1 MWSDNESEFDYINF
15 RETAEIISD
24 LVSNQQLRPVS
35 VGVFGG
41 WGSGKSTLIKLSQAN
56 LEGNTDFIT
65 VDFDAWLYQD
75 FDDARSALLEAVSAK
90 LLSVAKEN
98 DTAID
103 KAKSLLT
110 RIRKLRALGLL
121 AEGGALLMGA
131 PTFGAFYKGVVATG
145 DLMSGEADENDVAE
159 MKGAA
164 EEGKKMLSGLV
175 NPEQQKSP
183 PQEIVAFRK
192 EFSALLQALD
202 KTLIVYVDN
211 LDRCLPRN
219 AILTLEAIR
228 LILFMPNTAF
238 VIAADEDM
246 VRLAV
251 SDHYKTSQ
259 SRLINDYLD
268 KLIQIPVH
276 VPRLG
281 VAEITSY
288 TFLLFC
294 LHSSLDEEVRHKMNG
309 LLQDSL
315 KSLWKKPLI
324 SSDELIKEL
333 TEDYQ
338 FTSLQKQDIEN
349 SYILASRLAPML
361 ATSRRISGNPRI
373 VKRLLNTIWIRS
385 SVAQKR
391 GMPKAVD
398 KTLIAK
404 IALFERCTGDNA
416 SSELYRQINE
426 AQSGKPKIIEI
437 LEAAENIAKDD
448 LPDSWDDIEFIKS
461 WVSMEPK
468 LTGVDLRAI
477 AYLARETLPQ
487 RISAEGLSA
496 GSEEAVN
503 ALMKITNLSSPALA
517 SVMDSMPSDESIP
530 VMEALIEELRKVTSW
545 SSKPPGF
552 AGAVAI
558 ANRYPDAASRLV
570 LFISS
575 FDKMP
580 PWMNMM
586 IKDKRWYTDK
596 K

>member
-1 MWSDNESEFDYINF
+1 MWSDSESEFDYINF
-15 RETAEIISD
+15 RETAEIVSD
-24 LVSNQQLRPVS
+24 LVSNQELRPVS

-41 WGSGKSTLIKLSQAN
+41 WGSGKSTLVKLSRAN
-56 LEGNTDFIT
+56 LEGSTDFIT

-75 FDDARSALLEAVSAK
+75 FDDARSALLEAVSTK
-90 LLSVAKEN
+90 LLSVAEEN

-103 KAKSLLT
+103 KAKSLLK
-110 RIRKLRALGLL
+110 RINKLRALGLL
-121 AEGGALLMGA
+121 AEGGALLMGV
-131 PTFGAFYKGVVATG
+131 PTFGALYKGVIATG
-145 DLMSGEADENDVAE
+145 DLMSGEADESDIAD
-159 MKGAA
+159 MKGAV
-164 EEGKKMLSGLV
+164 EDVSGLV
-175 NPEQQKSP
+175 NTKQRKSP

-192 EFSALLQALD
+192 EFSSLLQALD

-219 AILTLEAIR
+219 AIITLEAIR

-268 KLIQIPVH
+268 KLIQVPVH

-294 LHSSLDEEVRHKMNG
+294 IHSNLDEEVKHKITG
-309 LLQDSL
+309 FLQDSL

-324 SSDELIKEL
+324 SSDELLEEL
-333 TEDYQ
+333 TKEYQ
-338 FTSLQKQDIEN
+338 LTNPQKQDIEN

-373 VKRLLNTIWIRS
+373 VKRLLNTIWMRS

-391 GMPKAVD
+391 GMPKTID
-398 KTLIAK
+398 KALIAK
-404 IALFERCTGDNA
+404 IALFERCAGDNA

-426 AQSGKPKIIEI
+426 AESGKPKIIET
-437 LEAAENIAKDD
+437 LELAENIVKDG

-468 LTGVDLRAI
+468 LAGVDLRAI
-477 AYLARETLPQ
+477 AYLARETLPL

-496 GSEEAVN
+496 ASEKAVN
-503 ALMKITNLSSPALA
+503 ALMKIGNLSSPALT
-517 SVMDSMPSDESIP
+517 SIMDSMPSDESVP
-530 VMEALIEELRKVTSW
+530 VMEAVIEELRKVTSW
-545 SSKPPGF
+545 SSKPLGF

-558 ANRYPDAASRLV
+558 ANRYPDAASKLV

-575 FDKMP
+575 FDKLP

-586 IKDKRWYTDK
+586 IKDKEWYTDNR
-596 K
+596 